1 MLNSAQ
7 LAASQNNARLST
19 GPRTEEGKARVSRNA
34 VSFGLFATRDLVHPE
49 ERELYLEV
57 VTDLRAQL
65 CPEGVLE
72 NVHVAEIVSATW
84 RLRRCGIVD
93 TLISEK
99 PGEEDVAA
107 RMEAAVDR
115 SRTQAHS
122 LICRATAELRRL
134 QACRNTKQ
142 TRLPSPV
149 EAPSPF
155 EAPAPGEAPATV
167 QTPRNAQCPCQS
179 GQKYKRCCGRTAP
192 ALRKAGGPG
201 GAGSLAAGLTNL

>member
-7 LAASQNNARLST
+7 LAANQNNANLST
-19 GPRTEEGKARVSRNA
+19 GPRTEEGKSRVSRNA

-49 ERELYLEV
+49 ERELYLQV

-93 TLISEK
+93 TLISDK
-99 PGEEDVAA
+99 PGEEDSAA
-107 RMEAAVDR
+107 RMESSVDR
-115 SRTQAHS
+115 SRTQAHG

-134 QACRNTKQ
+134 QASRNTKQ
-142 TRLPSPV
+142 TRQSHKTV
-149 EAPSPF
+149 DT
-155 EAPAPGEAPATV
+155 PATV
-167 QTPRNAQCPCQS
+167 PTPRNGQCPCQS

-192 ALRKAGGPG
+192 ALLHPVHPTGVRKAVPPV
-201 GAGSLAAGLTNL
+201 SDLHGLSKSQ

>member
-1 MLNSAQ
+1 MLNNAQ

-34 VSFGLFATRDLVHPE
+34 VSFGLFATRDLVHPD
-49 ERELYLEV
+49 ERELYLGV

-93 TLISEK
+93 TLISGK
-99 PGEEDVAA
+99 PGEEDTAA
-107 RMEAAVDR
+107 RMESAVDR
-115 SRTQAHS
+115 SRTQAHG

-134 QACRNTKQ
+134 KASRNTKQ
-142 TRLPSPV
+142 TQPPTPV
-149 EAPSPF
+149 ET
-155 EAPAPGEAPATV
+155 PAPVEAPATV
-167 QTPRNAQCPCQS
+167 QTPRNSQCPCRS
-179 GQKYKRCCGRTAP
+179 GQKYKRCCGRTAAP
-192 ALRKAGGPG
+192 VLSPDRPSRVRQAIPPG
-201 GAGSLAAGLTNL
+201 IPKSQ